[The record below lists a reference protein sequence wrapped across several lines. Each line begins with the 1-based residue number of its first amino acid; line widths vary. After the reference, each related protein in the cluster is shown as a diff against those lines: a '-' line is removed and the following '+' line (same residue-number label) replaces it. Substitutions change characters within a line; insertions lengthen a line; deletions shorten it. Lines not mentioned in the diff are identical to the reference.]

1 MLSNERNK
9 SLHISVYRFNF
20 SILFFFLTAKICL
33 FQNGLKIGRTSQVGP
48 TWETSCADYTH
59 TGIQNAN
66 VSIRLNH
73 PTGCKGVEVDE
84 VAMWTKA
91 LNMSEL
97 IALRVQPFKDL
108 GKISFYC
115 TLIFH
120 PSIYRHIYF

>member
-1 MLSNERNK
+1 MKETK
-9 SLHISVYRFNF
+9 VYTSLYIV
-20 SILFFFLTAKICL
+20 SIFLFFFFLTAKICL

-48 TWETSCADYTH
+48 TWKTSCADYTH

-73 PTGCKGVEVDE
+73 PTGCKGVVVDE

-97 IALRVQPFKDL
+97 IALRVEPFMDL
-108 GKISFYC
+108 GKISFYY
-115 TLIFH
+115 TLIFQ
-120 PSIYRHIYF
+120 PSISSYIFLDD